1 MAVQASLV
9 ADTPSVARPKRRR
22 NMLPYYLALPVLLYE
37 GIFIFLPIIQEIGS
51 SFTSDVI
58 GAGDVKWVVLKNF
71 ERLLYKDPAFWV
83 SLRVT
88 LIYMLFVII
97 LAVGAGLLTGMLM
110 NQSFRLRGLARSAIT
125 LPWAFPDVPTALIFL
140 WILNPSF
147 GVINVVARLVPTV
160 TQNPKWLL
168 DFNLAMPIV
177 IAISSWKAF
186 PFYGL
191 AILAALQAIPSELKE
206 AAKVDGANNLQ
217 AFWYV
222 TLPGIAPT
230 MALMAVLAAIFS
242 FKQFSLIFLTTGG
255 GPARI
260 TETLVVKMF
269 NTAFRQFDFSYG
281 ATIGVA
287 GFIVALIF
295 TIVFTFVQGR
305 QTED

>member
-1 MAVQASLV
+1 MAVQAVRMAETS
-9 ADTPSVARPKRRR
+9 AARPRRHR
-22 NMLPYYLALPVLLYE
+22 NLLPYYLALPVLIYE
-37 GIFIFLPIIQEIGS
+37 GIFIFIPILQEIGS

-58 GAGDVKWVVLKNF
+58 GAGNVKWVGLKNF
-71 ERLLYKDPAFWV
+71 ERLLRDATFWG

-88 LIYMLFVII
+88 LIYMVFVVV
-97 LAVGAGLLTGMLM
+97 LAVGAGLVTGLLM
-110 NQSFRLRGLARSAIT
+110 NQSFRLRGLARGAIT
-125 LPWAFPDVPTALIFL
+125 LPWAFPDVPTALVFL

-147 GVINVVARLVPTV
+147 GVINILARMVPTV
-160 TQNPKWLL
+160 TANPKWLL

-191 AILAALQAIPSELKE
+191 AILAALQAIPAELKE
-206 AAKVDGANNLQ
+206 AARVDGANAWQVFLH
-217 AFWYV
+217 V
-222 TLPGIAPT
+222 TLPGISST

-242 FKQFSLIFLTTGG
+242 FRQFAIIFLTSGG

-281 ATIGVA
+281 ATLGVA
-287 GFIVALIF
+287 GFIVALGF
-295 TIVFTFVQGR
+295 TIVFTWVQSR
-305 QTED
+305 QTAED

>member
-1 MAVQASLV
+1 MAVQAGLL
-9 ADTPSVARPKRRR
+9 ADSSTVRPKRRR
-22 NMLPYYLALPVLLYE
+22 NLLPYYLALPVLLYE
-37 GIFIFLPIIQEIGS
+37 GIFIFIPILQEIGS

-58 GAGDVKWVVLKNF
+58 GAGDVKFVGLKNF
-71 ERLLYKDPAFWV
+71 ARLIHDNAFWG

-88 LIYMLFVII
+88 LIYMLFVVI
-97 LAVGAGLLTGMLM
+97 LAVGAGLVTGLLM
-110 NQSFRLRGLARSAIT
+110 NQSFKLRGLARSAIT

-147 GVINVVARLVPTV
+147 GVINLVARALPTV
-160 TQNPKWLL
+160 TANPKWLL

-191 AILAALQAIPSELKE
+191 AILAALQAIPAELKE
-206 AAKVDGANNLQ
+206 AARVDGANVWQ
-217 AFWYV
+217 VFRYV
-222 TLPGIAPT
+222 TLPGISST
-230 MALMAVLAAIFS
+230 LALMSVLAAIFS
-242 FKQFSLIFLTTGG
+242 FRQFSIIFLTSGG

-295 TIVFTFVQGR
+295 TIVFSWVQAR
-305 QTED
+305 QSEED

>member
-1 MAVQASLV
+1 MAVQAGLL
-9 ADTPSVARPKRRR
+9 ADSSAVRPKRRR
-22 NMLPYYLALPVLLYE
+22 NLLPYYLALPVLIYE
-37 GIFIFLPIIQEIGS
+37 GIFIFIPILQELGS

-58 GAGDVKWVVLKNF
+58 GAGNVKFVGLKNF
-71 ERLLYKDPAFWV
+71 ARLLHDATFWG

-88 LIYMLFVII
+88 LIYMVFVVI
-97 LAVGAGLLTGMLM
+97 LAVGAGLVTGLLM
-110 NQSFRLRGLARSAIT
+110 NQSFKLRGLARGAIT
-125 LPWAFPDVPTALIFL
+125 LPWAFPDVPTALVFL
-140 WILNPSF
+140 WIFNPSF
-147 GVINVVARLVPTV
+147 GVINILARAIPTV
-160 TQNPKWLL
+160 TANPKWLI

-206 AAKVDGANNLQ
+206 AARVDGANALQ
-217 AFWYV
+217 VFRYV
-222 TLPGIAPT
+222 TLPGISST

-242 FKQFSLIFLTTGG
+242 FRQFSIIFLTSGG

-260 TETLVVKMF
+260 TETLVIKMF

-281 ATIGVA
+281 ATLGLA

-295 TIVFTFVQGR
+295 TIVFTLVQSR
-305 QTED
+305 QMAED